1 MTRSPGSLVLMFAF
15 AASAVLAQA
24 PPVPPPASGLQQPGA
39 MPRPV
44 PPRDRTAAPSAT
56 GTAVMR
62 GRVLAV
68 NGMPL
73 RRAQI
78 TVLAAFEAGVPQ
90 RHGTT
95 TDGDGKWEMTD
106 LPAGRYTVSA
116 SKAGFV
122 TIQYGQR
129 RPFEQGTPVVVADA
143 ATVERLDITLQRGA
157 VIAGRVTDEFGEP
170 VGQIG
175 VQAMRYSYSND
186 GQRRLTAVSGAPT
199 DDLGQ
204 FRVFGLMPG
213 DYVLQASAGPV
224 MLGVGGG
231 PAPDTFATTYYP
243 GTPNADE
250 AQTVTLT
257 LGQETSLQFPLGSTK
272 TSRVTGVVVN
282 ADGAPVVGLQLSLVT
297 SMGGNGWMSGPAGST
312 GADGSFTI
320 TSVSPGEHTINAR
333 SARSTEGAEFANYTF
348 KAIGEPLTVRIVTSK
363 GTTLSGRV
371 VWDGNT
377 PRGTAPVRLQVQQ
390 DVAQPMGFFGGSVPG
405 ADGTLNEDNTFKLAG
420 TTGKGFIRMFP
431 APTGWTLKS
440 VTIDGEDVTD
450 VPIDLSSRGSIADIR
465 VVLTDKLTD
474 LTGTVTD
481 SRGTPLKDYVV
492 ILLPSGLKDGLST
505 RRFISMLR
513 PDQDGSFRTKAMP
526 SGSYTATALEWVEQ
540 GRQFVPNFQDQLRKA
555 GKTFT
560 LRDGQPTTIDLKLTE
575 GL

>member
-1 MTRSPGSLVLMFAF
+1 
-15 AASAVLAQA
+15 
-24 PPVPPPASGLQQPGA
+24 
-39 MPRPV
+39 
-44 PPRDRTAAPSAT
+44 
-56 GTAVMR
+56 MR

-73 RRAQI
+73 RRAQV
-78 TVLAAFEAGVPQ
+78 TVFAAAETGLLQ

-95 TDGDGKWEMTD
+95 SDGDGKWEITD

-116 SKAGFV
+116 SKAGYV
-122 TIQYGQR
+122 TIQFGQR
-129 RPFEQGTPVVVADA
+129 RPFEQGTPVVVGDA

-157 VIAGRVTDEFGEP
+157 VIAGRIVDEFGEP

-224 MLGVGGG
+224 MIGVGGG

-257 LGQETSLQFPLGSTK
+257 LGQETSLPFQLVSTK

-312 GADGSFTI
+312 GADGTFTI
-320 TSVSPGEHTINAR
+320 SSVAPGEHMINAR

-348 KAIGEPLTVRIVTSK
+348 KATGEPLTLRIVTSK
-363 GTTLSGRV
+363 GATLSGRV
-371 VWDGNT
+371 VWDGNAS
-377 PRGTAPVRLQVQQ
+377 RGTTPVRVQVQQ
-390 DVAQPMGFFGGSVPG
+390 DVAQVTPFIGAGSVPG
-405 ADGTLNEDNTFKLAG
+405 ADGVLNEDNTFKLAG
-420 TTGKGFIRMFP
+420 ATGKGFIRVFP
-431 APTGWTLKS
+431 APMGWAIKS
-440 VTIDGEDVTD
+440 VTVDGEDVTD
-450 VPIDLSSRGSIADIR
+450 VPIDLSSRRSIDDIR
-465 VVLTDKLTD
+465 VVLTDKSTD

-492 ILLPSGLKDGLST
+492 ILLPVGLKDGLSP

-513 PDQDGSFRTKAMP
+513 PDQDGSFRTKGMP
-526 SGSYTATALEWVEQ
+526 PGSYTATALEWVEQ
-540 GRQFVPNFQDQLRKA
+540 GRQFVPNFQEQLRRA
-555 GKTFT
+555 GKTLT
-560 LRDGQPTTIDLKLTE
+560 LRDGEPTTIDVKLTE